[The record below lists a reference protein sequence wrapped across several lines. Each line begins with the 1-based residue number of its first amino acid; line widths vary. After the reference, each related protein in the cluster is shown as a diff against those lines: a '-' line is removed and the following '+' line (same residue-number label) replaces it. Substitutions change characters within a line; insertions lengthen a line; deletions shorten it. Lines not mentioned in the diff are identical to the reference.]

1 MKIRLIIERK
11 FYLSIM
17 QSFVSITSKIVD
29 YLQGMNDNPKYMA
42 IRYFFIIAPIPDISE
57 IAVFLYLF
65 FTGTKVF

>member
-1 MKIRLIIERK
+1 MKIRLIMERK

-29 YLQGMNDNPKYMA
+29 YLEGMNDNPKYMA

-57 IAVFLYLF
+57 IGFFLYLF
-65 FTGTKVF
+65 LIKMKIL